1 MSCFLLLFFAEAC
14 GIWVHS
20 SSSAVFFVWPLLFE
34 RSQEDKTEC
43 PWEFEELQSE
53 TGTEN
58 LGQFRN
64 SVSTMFWPN
73 DIFYC

>member
-1 MSCFLLLFFAEAC
+1 M
-14 GIWVHS
+14 
-20 SSSAVFFVWPLLFE
+20 FFVWPLLFE

-53 TGTEN
+53 TGAEN